1 LQKIISTPTQIDL
14 KSIDKSSIQ
23 SNEEFKTNIGEPS
36 KTYIQIKNVL
46 EDVNK
51 IENESSTNIDK
62 IKIGEVQFS
71 KNDLS
76 IKELILIGNEY
87 YYKKE
92 YDEALACYNKALEI
106 NPNILIYGTIK
117 AMRLRKKEN
126 LKKQKN
132 IMKPLEK

>member
-1 LQKIISTPTQIDL
+1 MQKIISTPTQIDL